1 MCFEQ
6 RLDRYR
12 PVPFYFLTTTDPV
25 EYTEEAVC
33 STMQRRFW
41 LRRDRA
47 FNKPPLGFFAG
58 VIFLHEKNSD
68 TKMAGLILIFAGLL
82 MVSFFK

>member
-1 MCFEQ
+1 MDHEQ
-6 RLDRYR
+6 IPNQFR

-58 VIFLHEKNSD
+58 VIFLHEKIPER
-68 TKMAGLILIFAGLL
+68 KQLGWF
-82 MVSFFK
+82 